1 MVREMSCGELRC
13 YHDASDCDQDASD
26 SNLGSQNSSRLQGK
40 PKHVNYTCWTF
51 RDTIQADFPEG
62 SFHARRQKLI
72 EHFRTRT
79 SSGMPPCVRSVT
91 IFADLDQLVLDAPH
105 ETRSISITIIGY
117 VQTKQSRTST
127 MTSWIRDAKWEPI
140 FGGLCSNYEFLQC
153 MDYANNPTKSWFKLP
168 IFGELGT
175 NNQGRNAARN
185 DRKVCVICF
194 HLNF

>member
-1 MVREMSCGELRC
+1 MSSGELRC
-13 YHDASDCDQDASD
+13 DGSDCSQDASD
-26 SNLGSQNSSRLQGK
+26 SNIASQESSLLQGK
-40 PKHVNYTCWTF
+40 PKPKRNNYTCWKF

-62 SFHARRQKLI
+62 SFHARRQKLT

-140 FGGLCSNYEFLQC
+140 FGGLCSNYEFL
-153 MDYANNPTKSWFKLP
+153 
-168 IFGELGT
+168 
-175 NNQGRNAARN
+175 
-185 DRKVCVICF
+185 
-194 HLNF
+194 H

>member
-1 MVREMSCGELRC
+1 MSSRQHSCDGSACSQESVHSDGE
-13 YHDASDCDQDASD
+13 
-26 SNLGSQNSSRLQGK
+26 SQNSSRIQGK
-40 PKHVNYTCWTF
+40 PKQVDMRFTCWKF

-62 SFHARRQKLI
+62 SFDDRRQKLI

-91 IFADLDQLVLDAPH
+91 IFADLDQLVFDATH

-117 VQTKQSRTST
+117 IQTKQSRTST

-140 FGGLCSNYEFLQC
+140 SGGLCSNYEFLQYVE
-153 MDYANNPTKSWFKLP
+153 YANNPSKSWFELP
-168 IFGELGT
+168 IFGELGL
-175 NNQGRNAARN
+175 NNQGRLAARI